1 MDTSDT
7 SIGVQYESSKSIIS
21 PNTQHTDFEMTT
33 FLVGGCM
40 RSGMSLLQAVLAVLR
55 KPTPKFTKHNILR
68 NWFTF
73 TVMRVGHSIATYVT
87 TFKISMS

>member
-40 RSGMSLLQAVLAVLR
+40 RSGMSLLQAVLCSTEETNPQIHEAQYFRELY
-55 KPTPKFTKHNILR
+55 TK
-68 NWFTF
+68 
-73 TVMRVGHSIATYVT
+73 VT
-87 TFKISMS
+87 ISY